1 MTGESTITVTVNGEE
16 RVIHSAPWVTLLEVL
31 RDELSLTGAKRG
43 CNQGVCGACTVLVN
57 GRPVRGCLS
66 LAVNSTTVEI
76 ETIEGLEHD
85 PRLAQLQQA
94 MIDTRAVQCGF
105 CTPGVLLSAKALLD
119 RNPNPSVDE
128 IRVGLSGNLCRCS
141 GYKKIVEA
149 VRRVAESPQT

>member
-66 LAVNSTTVEI
+66 LAVNSTTVAI
-76 ETIEGLEHD
+76 ETIEGLQHD
-85 PRLAQLQQA
+85 PRLVQLQQA

-119 RNPNPSVDE
+119 RNPAPSVDE

-149 VRRVAESPQT
+149 VRRVAEPPQT